1 MEPKDKKWES
11 GPRQDSDDD
20 RTEEQLKRA
29 KEEAKRQNENFEEEE
44 VEGAYRE
51 KNGDEE
57 TSFDDLKDEPKL
69 DVKPTKPA
77 KPAKDK

>member
-11 GPRQDSDDD
+11 GPRQDSTDQ
-20 RTEEQLKRA
+20 RTDEQLKRA
-29 KEEAKRQNENFEEEE
+29 KEEAERQNKNLEGEE

-57 TSFDDLKDEPKL
+57 TSFDDLKDEPKM
-69 DVKPTKPA
+69 DVKPSRPA
-77 KPAKDK
+77 KKK